1 MTYTPSKDTIQGL
14 RDIYEMQGSYRAV
27 AQELNKGRRSD
38 SKQFTEYQVRQMLNR
53 KRISHGEFTD
63 SPKGVRLTPA
73 QQRSLQ
79 RKTKE
84 SGQVYRKSYSQYREN
99 PRRSE
104 KAYRE
109 IKKNIE
115 DKRDALQNKKRQAMK
130 AGDRNLAA
138 KIQKDIDRYNQF
150 DENLENAVDGAEDFT
165 DWKDIRDKVS

>member
-14 RDIYEMQGSYRAV
+14 RDIYDMQGSYRAV
-27 AQELNKGRRSD
+27 AKELNKGRRSD
-38 SKQFTEYQVRQMLNR
+38 SKQFTEYQVKQML
-53 KRISHGEFTD
+53 KRERIAHGEFTD

-84 SGQVYRKSYSQYREN
+84 SGQVYRKSYSEYREN

-104 KAYRE
+104 KAYRD
-109 IKKNIE
+109 IKANIKE
-115 DKRDALQNKKRQAMK
+115 KVDKLKAEKRQARK
-130 AGDRNLAA
+130 QLDTALADE
-138 KIQKDIDRYNQF
+138 KQREIDKYNIYN
-150 DENLENAVDGAEDFT
+150 ENLENAVNSADDYT

>member
-38 SKQFTEYQVRQMLNR
+38 SKQFTEYQVKQMLKR
-53 KRISHGEFTD
+53 KRVAHGEFTD

-84 SGQVYRKSYSQYREN
+84 SGQVYRKSYSEYREN

-109 IKKNIE
+109 IKKNIDE
-115 DKRDALQNKKRQAMK
+115 KRSELQDKKRQAMK
-130 AGDRNLAA
+130 AGDRSLAA

>member
-27 AQELNKGRRSD
+27 AQELNKGRRRD
-38 SKQFTEYQVRQMLNR
+38 SKQFTEYQVKQMLKR
-53 KRISHGEFTD
+53 KRIAHGEFTD

-84 SGQVYRKSYSQYREN
+84 SGQVYRKSYSEYRDN

-104 KAYRE
+104 KAYRD
-109 IKKNIE
+109 IKKNI
-115 DKRDALQNKKRQAMK
+115 DKKRSELQDKKRQAMK
-130 AGDRNLAA
+130 AGDKSLAA

-150 DENLENAVDGAEDFT
+150 DENLESAVDGAEDFT

>member
-27 AQELNKGRRSD
+27 AEELNKGRRSG
-38 SKQFTEYQVRQMLNR
+38 SKQFTEYQVKQML
-53 KRISHGEFTD
+53 KRERVAHGEYKDAPT
-63 SPKGVRLTPA
+63 GVRLTPA

-84 SGQVYRKSYSQYREN
+84 SGQVYRKSYSEYRDN

-104 KAYRE
+104 KAYRD
-109 IKKNIE
+109 IKKNI
-115 DKRDALQNKKRQAMK
+115 DKKRSELQDKKRLAMK
-130 AGDRNLAA
+130 AGDRSLAA

-150 DENLENAVDGAEDFT
+150 DENLENAVDGAKGFT